1 MRWCHGVSH
10 LNCCCW
16 RHQWERG
23 RRSHVIQE
31 NSKENVII
39 CQLQTNVECILYA
52 FYVESCK
59 HTNIPICNMIEL
71 LAAPRVGD
79 WKKLSIIL
87 KNQPRWGDIGG
98 TRWWWWMSGGSWPCI
113 RSAPV
118 NWCHSSDQLRD
129 AWADQLIILPFV
141 NLSITLKMQ
150 ICTNK
155 IYRYGI

>member
-1 MRWCHGVSH
+1 MYCVILRQSLWLKWEFELSLDWLLNILWCDPILRWCHGVSH

-59 HTNIPICNMIEL
+59 HTNITICNMIEL
-71 LAAPRVGD
+71 LAATS
-79 WKKLSIIL
+79 WWLEKIINYPE
-87 KNQPRWGDIGG
+87 KPTTMRRYWRNQMMMVDV
-98 TRWWWWMSGGSWPCI
+98 WW
-113 RSAPV
+113 
-118 NWCHSSDQLRD
+118 
-129 AWADQLIILPFV
+129 IL
-141 NLSITLKMQ
+141 TLH
-150 ICTNK
+150 
-155 IYRYGI
+155 